1 MLRLLDV
8 RNPNA
13 SEARDAAATLDVG
26 IRIEIDITPDDAIL
40 QSSIVVGIA
49 VDVASSTAAGRVGEA
64 FRVKFEFVL

>member
-49 VDVASSTAAGRVGEA
+49 VDVASSTAAGRVGKA